1 MSRLIIRGAEV
12 FDGERIIGVRDVV
25 VEDGVVAEMRPEVR
39 SPQPGPNLGNVSTG
53 SDIGHRPSDG
63 SETPEID
70 ASGLL
75 LSPGFTDL
83 HAHLR
88 DPGQTWKEDVISGS
102 ASAAAGGYTTV
113 VCMPNTIP
121 PIDTAPVA
129 EYVRDKADRCG
140 LCRVAPAGA
149 ISCGLHGEHLAQLGA
164 LYAAG
169 VRVFTDDG
177 RDTAR
182 PDIFLHAFEFLSMLP
197 ASRALIHTE
206 VEELARGV
214 MHEGA
219 SAALL
224 GQPGI
229 HYISEDL
236 GTARA
241 VLSALHA
248 RMPVQVTHIAS
259 RFSLNLVR
267 YGKAMAADMGC
278 PGLVSGDVTFNHL
291 LLDERSIER
300 YGTLAKINP
309 PFRAEADRRALLAA
323 LADGTLD
330 ALITDHAPHTVDEKE
345 QELEAA
351 PFGSVGFELAF
362 GLLNRHVVGSE
373 TAGGTV
379 SLERVLQLLTSG
391 PADLLSG
398 AGQDWRGAHVPLL
411 GTGPLADFTPRTIP
425 VSPGRIAVGLPADL
439 TLLDL
444 REEWTVDPGQFK
456 SKSRNT
462 CFGGW
467 EARGRAVLTLCGGR
481 VTHDARG
488 LAQ

>member
-1 MSRLIIRGAEV
+1 MARLLIRGAEV
-12 FDGERIIGVRDVV
+12 FDGETIIGPRDVL
-25 VEDGVVAEMRPEVR
+25 VEDGVISSVGAELAP
-39 SPQPGPNLGNVSTG
+39 PNAGDGQVLGGASST
-53 SDIGHRPSDG
+53 P
-63 SETPEID
+63 TQEID
-70 ASGLL
+70 AMGLL
-75 LSPGFTDL
+75 LSPGFIDL
-83 HAHLR
+83 HCHLR

-102 ASAAAGGYTTV
+102 ASAAAGGYTTI

-129 EYVRDKADRCG
+129 EYVRDKADRAG
-140 LCRVAPAGA
+140 LCRVSPAGA
-149 ISCGLHGEHLAQLGA
+149 ISCGLHGEHLAHLGA

-177 RDTAR
+177 RDTTR

-241 VLSALHA
+241 VLSSLHT

-259 RFSLNLVR
+259 RYSLNLVR
-267 YGKAMAADMGC
+267 YGKALANDMGC

-291 LLDERSIER
+291 LLDERAVEQ
-300 YGTLAKINP
+300 YGPQGKINP
-309 PFRAEADRRALLAA
+309 PYRADADRRALLEAV
-323 LADGTLD
+323 ADGTLD

-345 QELEAA
+345 QELELA
-351 PFGSVGFELAF
+351 PFGSIGFELAF
-362 GLLNRHVVGSE
+362 GLLNRHVVNH
-373 TAGGTV
+373 GTPKGV
-379 SLERVLQLLTSG
+379 VTLERVLQLLTSR
-391 PADLLSG
+391 PADLLAG
-398 AGQDWRGAHVPLL
+398 AGQDWRNAHVPQL
-411 GTGPLADFTPRTIP
+411 GGGPLADFTPRTIP
-425 VSPGRIAVGLPADL
+425 VSSGRLAPGLPADL

-444 REEWTVDPGQFK
+444 REQWTVDPVAFK

-462 CFGGW
+462 PFAGW
-467 EARGRAVLTLCGGR
+467 EAQGRAVLTLCGGK

-488 LAQ
+488 LLGTRS

>member
-1 MSRLIIRGAEV
+1 
-12 FDGERIIGVRDVV
+12 
-25 VEDGVVAEMRPEVR
+25 
-39 SPQPGPNLGNVSTG
+39 
-53 SDIGHRPSDG
+53 
-63 SETPEID
+63 
-70 ASGLL
+70 
-75 LSPGFTDL
+75 
-83 HAHLR
+83 
-88 DPGQTWKEDVISGS
+88 
-102 ASAAAGGYTTV
+102 
-113 VCMPNTIP
+113 
-121 PIDTAPVA
+121 
-129 EYVRDKADRCG
+129 
-140 LCRVAPAGA
+140 
-149 ISCGLHGEHLAQLGA
+149 
-164 LYAAG
+164 

-177 RDTAR
+177 RDTLR

-219 SAALL
+219 SSALL

-241 VLSALHA
+241 VLSALHT
-248 RMPVQVTHIAS
+248 RMPVQITHIAS

-309 PFRAEADRRALLAA
+309 PFRSPVDRAALLAA
-323 LADGTLD
+323 VADGTVD

-351 PFGSVGFELAF
+351 PFGSVGFELTF
-362 GLLNRHVVGSE
+362 GLLNRHVVGQE
-373 TAGGTV
+373 TDGGVIT
-379 SLERVLQLLTSG
+379 LERVLQLLTSR
-391 PADLLSG
+391 PADLLAG
-398 AGQDWRGAHVPLL
+398 AGQDWRSAHVPQL
-411 GTGPLADFTPRTIP
+411 GKGPLTDFTPRTIP
-425 VSPGRIAVGLPADL
+425 VSPGRIGPGMAADL

-444 REEWTVDPGQFK
+444 DEEWTLDPAQFR
-456 SKSRNT
+456 SKSHNT

-467 EARGRAVLTLCGGR
+467 EAKGRAVLTLCGGR
-481 VTHDARG
+481 VTHDPRG
-488 LAQ
+488 LAG